1 MNEEWQEQEA
11 PAELSMDQMVMGL
24 IWELQALR
32 VTVQHLNET
41 VDSLN
46 KSLREE

>member
-32 VTVQHLNET
+32 HVILALNET
-41 VDSLN
+41 VSSLN